1 MLCILFNVL
10 SFPITAITVYRS
22 APLAFPVITALKGII
37 TAAGPSPSSSCN
49 SCKRVFASSSVISSP
64 NLFNFSIN
72 NSIDFLPISVSS
84 EERSFSTDFLSFF
97 IHSFFNNREFKLIFK
112 IYRSNFRNLF

>member
-72 NSIDFLPISVSS
+72 NSIDFLPISV
-84 EERSFSTDFLSFF
+84 
-97 IHSFFNNREFKLIFK
+97 
-112 IYRSNFRNLF
+112 